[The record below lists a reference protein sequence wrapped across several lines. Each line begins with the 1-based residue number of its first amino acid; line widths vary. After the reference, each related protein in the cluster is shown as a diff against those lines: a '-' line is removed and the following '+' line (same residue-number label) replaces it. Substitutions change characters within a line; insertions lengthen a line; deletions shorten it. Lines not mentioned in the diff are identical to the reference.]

1 MGLAGSKTIIPI
13 KEADAKLGASLRIE
27 MDKAYH
33 RITESGIGEARL
45 LDVKAFQR
53 NFLEAFPMMPKI
65 LVESL
70 FDAFGAARRGAV
82 SLEEFVCAVAVMHR
96 GTAPEQLRMLFEVYD
111 IRRATFIEIDHVR
124 RLLDHIYGSA
134 HSETVDQ
141 ALAWLFRVA
150 SREDEMDADEFIAR
164 LTPVVDFR
172 GTAAAAQAEPLLQ
185 WFRVL
190 CTRILEEPHPAV
202 VALEQR
208 YNPERDL
215 NKVVTKYK
223 LSAGLT
229 DVLCRRH
236 AFICRRSS
244 ANALD
249 VQEWLSSVGYLFP
262 EILARRVFQYF
273 AQSGGLAWTV
283 ADLIRFLCS
292 WVLDSRHE
300 HVSMMFQLFDV
311 DRDGLLSER
320 EVAQMLEHLAVYHA
334 HRASGG

>member
-1 MGLAGSKTIIPI
+1 MGLAGSKTIISI

-141 ALAWLFRVA
+141 ALAWLFRVS

-215 NKVVTKYK
+215 NKV
-223 LSAGLT
+223 
-229 DVLCRRH
+229 
-236 AFICRRSS
+236 
-244 ANALD
+244 
-249 VQEWLSSVGYLFP
+249 
-262 EILARRVFQYF
+262 
-273 AQSGGLAWTV
+273 
-283 ADLIRFLCS
+283 
-292 WVLDSRHE
+292 
-300 HVSMMFQLFDV
+300 
-311 DRDGLLSER
+311 
-320 EVAQMLEHLAVYHA
+320 
-334 HRASGG
+334 